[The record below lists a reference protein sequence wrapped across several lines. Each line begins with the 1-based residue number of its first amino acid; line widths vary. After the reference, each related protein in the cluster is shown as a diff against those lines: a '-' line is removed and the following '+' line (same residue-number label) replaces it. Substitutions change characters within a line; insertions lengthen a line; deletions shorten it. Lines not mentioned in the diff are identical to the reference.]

1 MPSNTP
7 SHSLTC
13 QPLPLWFG
21 PLPLHASAGVPPFRF
36 WWGRTWLYQFLKIC
50 RLDVISSAGMITC
63 LVCCFKVP
71 KNLSI
76 LPFCQGQATSVVWC
90 FMPKN
95 HKPKRNSLEVKHAS
109 LSVRRDLGCPYCS
122 MRFSNARSS
131 AMLVLRRTDIKPI
144 HALVPASIQPNSLW
158 GWLLLSL
165 IWVKSICQSLY
176 LGMGAGGFALMRLR
190 SNNTSCL

>member
-1 MPSNTP
+1 M
-7 SHSLTC
+7 
-13 QPLPLWFG
+13 
-21 PLPLHASAGVPPFRF
+21 
-36 WWGRTWLYQFLKIC
+36 
-50 RLDVISSAGMITC
+50 
-63 LVCCFKVP
+63 
-71 KNLSI
+71 
-76 LPFCQGQATSVVWC
+76 
-90 FMPKN
+90 
-95 HKPKRNSLEVKHAS
+95 EVKHAS

-131 AMLVLRRTDIKPI
+131 AMLVLRRIAIKPI

-176 LGMGAGGFALMRLR
+176 LGMEAAGFALMRLR

>member
-13 QPLPLWFG
+13 QPLPLWYG
-21 PLPLHASAGVPPFRF
+21 PLPFHASAGVPPFRF
-36 WWGRTWLYQFLKIC
+36 WCRRTWLYQFLKIC
-50 RLDVISSAGMITC
+50 WLDAISFAGMIIC
-63 LVCCFKVP
+63 LVCYFSVP

-90 FMPKN
+90 FIPKN

-122 MRFSNARSS
+122 MRFSNARNS
-131 AMLVLRRTDIKPI
+131 AMLVLRRTDIKPT
-144 HALVPASIQPNSLW
+144 HALVPASIQPNCLW

-165 IWVKSICQSLY
+165 IWVKSICQSLC
-176 LGMGAGGFALMRLR
+176 LGMRAGGLDFMR
-190 SNNTSCL
+190 SCFSMF